1 LHPGKLAELKEKE
14 ILDKEAG
21 GREDIEWRQWILME
35 SAEEPNKGKKYSV
48 NYKEARVDWQ
58 SPLERSPAKQ
68 KAEEKQNEAKAK
80 IVINAT

>member
-1 LHPGKLAELKEKE
+1 
-14 ILDKEAG
+14 
-21 GREDIEWRQWILME
+21 ME

-58 SPLERSPAKQ
+58 SPLECSPAKQ

-80 IVINAT
+80 IAINAT